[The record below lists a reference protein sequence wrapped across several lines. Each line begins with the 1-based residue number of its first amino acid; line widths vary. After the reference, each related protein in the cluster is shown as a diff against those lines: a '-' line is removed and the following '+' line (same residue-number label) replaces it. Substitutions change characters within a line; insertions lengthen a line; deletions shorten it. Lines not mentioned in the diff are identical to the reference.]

1 MAIQPVPALLLLLL
15 ALLLSPHSR
24 MEPTET
30 APTLA
35 LALAP
40 ASAPTRPWAL
50 VGNSSAGQPLSGFEF
65 KAAAPAPRPA
75 PGPLA
80 LRCPLIPLALW
91 LVLG

>member
-1 MAIQPVPALLLLLL
+1 MAIQPVPALLLV

-30 APTLA
+30 VPT

-40 ASAPTRPWAL
+40 ASAPTRPWPL
-50 VGNSSAGQPLSGFEF
+50 VGNSSAGQPLSGFEV
-65 KAAAPAPRPA
+65 KAAAPAPHPV

-80 LRCPLIPLALW
+80 LRGPLIPLALW